1 MFTLTVV
8 GSSGNDNNQ
17 FLGQHFM
24 IKMIP
29 CFCWYY
35 WFMKAFHT
43 SQINYFVYIFFVL
56 VVVMVLISIPFNGF
70 MVVFAHIYT
79 SFIDSRGTDPSV
91 VYLRSHH
98 VIQDFFLLLPE
109 NLSTLRYLIKIFGWF
124 DTSFWTVLLFLYIN
138 DFFRPFSFSVP
149 IIEIIIERP
158 VLLILSFFVRSSLCH
173 FVILSLSHF
182 VTLSHL

>member
-1 MFTLTVV
+1 MVSWL
-8 GSSGNDNNQ
+8 SLN
-17 FLGQHFM
+17 LY
-24 IKMIP
+24 KYIP
-29 CFCWYY
+29 VSIECFG
-35 WFMKAFHT
+35 
-43 SQINYFVYIFFVL
+43 L
-56 VVVMVLISIPFNGF
+56 VVFIMLISIQFNS

-138 DFFRPFSFSVP
+138 DFFRPLPFSVP
-149 IIEIIIERP
+149 IIERIIERP
-158 VLLILSFFVRSSLCH
+158 VMLILSFFVRSSLCH
-173 FVILSLSHF
+173 FVIESSSHF

>member
-1 MFTLTVV
+1 MF
-8 GSSGNDNNQ
+8 G
-17 FLGQHFM
+17 
-24 IKMIP
+24 
-29 CFCWYY
+29 
-35 WFMKAFHT
+35 
-43 SQINYFVYIFFVL
+43 L
-56 VVVMVLISIPFNGF
+56 VVFIMLISIQFNS

-124 DTSFWTVLLFLYIN
+124 DISFWTVLLFLYIN

-149 IIEIIIERP
+149 IIERIIERP
-158 VLLILSFFVRSSLCH
+158 VMLILSFFVRSSLCH

>member
-1 MFTLTVV
+1 MYRIWSFSV
-8 GSSGNDNNQ
+8 Q
-17 FLGQHFM
+17 F
-24 IKMIP
+24 I
-29 CFCWYY
+29 CFC
-35 WFMKAFHT
+35 
-43 SQINYFVYIFFVL
+43 YFVDTNFIEIMYFQ
-56 VVVMVLISIPFNGF
+56 
-70 MVVFAHIYT
+70 T

-173 FVILSLSHF
+173 FVIESFCHTVPPLVHF
-182 VTLSHL
+182 PWTRTIVFLYFFL

>member
-1 MFTLTVV
+1 MVSWL
-8 GSSGNDNNQ
+8 SLN
-17 FLGQHFM
+17 LY
-24 IKMIP
+24 KYIP
-29 CFCWYY
+29 VSIECFG
-35 WFMKAFHT
+35 
-43 SQINYFVYIFFVL
+43 L
-56 VVVMVLISIPFNGF
+56 VVFIMLISIQFNS

-149 IIEIIIERP
+149 IIERIIERP
-158 VLLILSFFVRSSLCH
+158 VMLILSFFVRSSLCH
-173 FVILSLSHF
+173 FVIESFCHTVPPLVQEKQNWYRADLTCSSLSLNENQKN
-182 VTLSHL
+182 

>member
-1 MFTLTVV
+1 
-8 GSSGNDNNQ
+8 
-17 FLGQHFM
+17 M

-124 DTSFWTVLLFLYIN
+124 DSSFWTVLLFCVHKRFLQTL
-138 DFFRPFSFSVP
+138 FFFSANNRNNHWATSSAYLVFFCQVVP
-149 IIEIIIERP
+149 
-158 VLLILSFFVRSSLCH
+158 LSFCH
-173 FVILSLSHF
+173 FVIESFCHTVSPFVHF
-182 VTLSHL
+182 PWTRTIVFLYFFL

>member
-1 MFTLTVV
+1 MYRIWSFSV
-8 GSSGNDNNQ
+8 Q
-17 FLGQHFM
+17 F
-24 IKMIP
+24 I
-29 CFCWYY
+29 CFC
-35 WFMKAFHT
+35 
-43 SQINYFVYIFFVL
+43 YFVDTNFIEIMYFQ
-56 VVVMVLISIPFNGF
+56 
-70 MVVFAHIYT
+70 T

-173 FVILSLSHF
+173 FVIESFCHTVSPLVHF
-182 VTLSHL
+182 PWTITNVFLYFFYKLF

>member
-1 MFTLTVV
+1 MVSWL
-8 GSSGNDNNQ
+8 S
-17 FLGQHFM
+17 LHLY
-24 IKMIP
+24 IYIP
-29 CFCWYY
+29 VSIECFG
-35 WFMKAFHT
+35 
-43 SQINYFVYIFFVL
+43 L
-56 VVVMVLISIPFNGF
+56 VVVIMLISIQFDS

-149 IIEIIIERP
+149 MIEIIIEP
-158 VLLILSFFVRSSLCH
+158 VLLILSFFVSSPLCH

>member
-1 MFTLTVV
+1 
-8 GSSGNDNNQ
+8 
-17 FLGQHFM
+17 
-24 IKMIP
+24 
-29 CFCWYY
+29 
-35 WFMKAFHT
+35 MKAFHT
-43 SQINYFVYIFFVL
+43 SQINYFVYVFFCLSCCDGVNFNSIPWFHGCLCTYIYIPVSIEYFGL
-56 VVVMVLISIPFNGF
+56 VVVIMLISIQFSS

-124 DTSFWTVLLFLYIN
+124 DSSFWTVLLFLYIN

>member
-1 MFTLTVV
+1 MSNSFSCLFLYIFDLDIAWVSLFHPSKIVDDFINSISKVNYIWGSKFQPPTIFTSSIFEKLRTKMFTLTVV

-56 VVVMVLISIPFNGF
+56 VVVMVLISIPFHGF
-70 MVVFAHIYT
+70 MVVFALIYIYT
-79 SFIDSRGTDPSV
+79 SFNWMFWFGCC
-91 VYLRSHH
+91 HH
-98 VIQDFFLLLPE
+98 VNFNSI
-109 NLSTLRYLIKIFGWF
+109 
-124 DTSFWTVLLFLYIN
+124 
-138 DFFRPFSFSVP
+138 
-149 IIEIIIERP
+149 
-158 VLLILSFFVRSSLCH
+158 
-173 FVILSLSHF
+173 
-182 VTLSHL
+182 